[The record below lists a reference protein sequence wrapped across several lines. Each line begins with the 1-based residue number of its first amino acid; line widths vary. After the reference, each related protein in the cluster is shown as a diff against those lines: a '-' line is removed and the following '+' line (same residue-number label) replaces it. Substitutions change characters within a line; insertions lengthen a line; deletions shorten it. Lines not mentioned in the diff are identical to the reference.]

1 MFVTRLLSFVGTGLV
16 LTLIAFVSILAVF
29 HGVKSGYDLCAAALA
44 ATSYCAWL
52 PNGVEANNAA
62 QLVAAIASAVIAAIS
77 ALAAAYATSRIY
89 ERRETLRDAER
100 RIATVHMMAAEIS
113 TFAEQL
119 CSSLNSARLVER
131 PSRLS
136 VPVSTFKPIL
146 PTQAMYT
153 QLAGDIAM
161 LGPQVARSVSG
172 FYAQMRRLAEK
183 AETSYL
189 GPRFLGF
196 VVRRTAQA
204 LLDLNQC
211 ANGAESNAALTP
223 RTIQKVRRTLVYL
236 QSEAFQGESWNP
248 SSPAA
253 RFGTDVAGEIEALTR
268 RWSDLSALV
277 KTTEED
283 EED

>member
-1 MFVTRLLSFVGTGLV
+1 MLITRLFSFVGTGVL

-29 HGVKSGYDLCAAALA
+29 HGVRAGYDLCAAALG
-44 ATSYCAWL
+44 ATAYCSWL
-52 PNGVEANNAA
+52 PNGVEPNNAA

-89 ERRETLRDAER
+89 ERREASRDAER
-100 RIATVHMMAAEIS
+100 RAATVHMMAAEIS

-119 CSSLNSARLVER
+119 CSSLSTARLMEK
-131 PSRLS
+131 PARLS
-136 VPVSTFKPIL
+136 VPASTFKSIL

-153 QLAGDIAM
+153 QLAGDIAI

-172 FYAQMRRLAEK
+172 FYAQMRRLADR
-183 AETSYL
+183 AETSHL

-211 ANGAESNAALTP
+211 VNGGGANAALTP
-223 RTIQKVRRTLVYL
+223 RTIQKMERTLVHL
-236 QSEAFQGESWNP
+236 QSEAFQGESW
-248 SSPAA
+248 SATSPAA
-253 RFGTDVAGEIEALTR
+253 RFGTDVAGEMEALTR
-268 RWSDLSALV
+268 RWVDLSASLKV
-277 KTTEED
+277 TEED
-283 EED
+283 DED